1 MVEYDRKIVG
11 YGCVLIVRVRGEHK
25 GPLDPR
31 ILEQIDEQVIERTG
45 TERTGERV
53 NVESTKTE
61 FGVSIEYAF
70 QKSQLAVGLM
80 NLQRRLEA
88 FTDLK
93 DPVVVVD
100 VEPVEFIDRVKQ
112 DG

>member
-1 MVEYDRKIVG
+1 MVEYDTESLG
-11 YGCVLIVRVRGEHK
+11 YGCVLIIRIRGEHK
-25 GPLDPR
+25 GPLDPE
-31 ILEQIDEQVIERTG
+31 ILEQIDRQVVENSG

-53 NVESTKTE
+53 SVESTKTE

-70 QKSQLAVGLM
+70 QESFLSAGIE
-80 NLQRRLEA
+80 NLQERLEA

-100 VEPVEFIDRVKQ
+100 VATAEFIERKRKE
-112 DG
+112 